1 MYASSLLL
9 VTLFLSTPS
18 ARRATPKILVA
29 PFTTWNFYP
38 RPPRGGRRAGCSVID
53 GRYELFLSTPSA
65 RRATRF
71 SLCFLISTSNFYP
84 RPPRGGRLRRC
95 SMDIL
100 LENFYPRPPRGGRP
114 CGSGHLP
121 RYHGISIHALR
132 EEGDVSRYTAG
143 RSLSYFYPRPP
154 RGGRRDT
161 GAIDGV
167 WDLFLSTPSARRAT
181 NLSARQSGGARNF
194 YPRPP
199 RGGRHASRIV
209 QWAIYLI
216 SIHALREE
224 GDRKA
229 VGVVPR
235 DWYFYP
241 RPPRGGRQLQQLRRR
256 QQQDFYP
263 RPPRGGRPAVYN
275 AMLMACKFLSTPS
288 ARRATVEGDTDED
301 ALIHF
306 YPRPPRGGRHRP
318 SGGCIRRDTYFYPR
332 PPRGGRR
339 RCVQR
344 S

>member
-1 MYASSLLL
+1 MRIRSPTAVSRNCYPRPPRGGRREPVYGWQISQ
-9 VTLFLSTPS
+9 LFLSTPS
-18 ARRATPKILVA
+18 ARRATNGANNGV
-29 PFTTWNFYP
+29 F
-38 RPPRGGRRAGCSVID
+38 
-53 GRYELFLSTPSA
+53 
-65 RRATRF
+65 
-71 SLCFLISTSNFYP
+71 
-84 RPPRGGRLRRC
+84 
-95 SMDIL
+95 
-100 LENFYPRPPRGGRP
+100 
-114 CGSGHLP
+114 
-121 RYHGISIHALR
+121 ALN
-132 EEGDVSRYTAG
+132 
-143 RSLSYFYPRPP
+143 
-154 RGGRRDT
+154 
-161 GAIDGV
+161 
-167 WDLFLSTPSARRAT
+167 LFLSTPSARRAT

-235 DWYFYP
+235 DWYFYPRPPRGGRQLQQLRRRQQQDFYP